1 MEIIWDGRESHLYRT
16 SGERAVRAPTPTH
29 AAWGLAARM
38 ARREHGRT
46 GEAFFVNRI
55 GHSEN
60 GEAFH
65 CAARLVGPNS
75 YATSVQFVV
84 RRA

>member
-1 MEIIWDGRESHLYRT
+1 MEIIWNGLTSHLYRT

-29 AAWGLAARM
+29 AAWALAGRM
-38 ARREHGRT
+38 ARRQHGRT
-46 GEAFFVNRI
+46 GEACFVTRV
-55 GHSEN
+55 GHSED

-65 CAARLVGPNS
+65 YAARLVGPKG